1 MPMKQSFL
9 VVDQYSNNEH
19 EQSYG
24 SYCICCRGWPC
35 WVIME
40 GEPVVLPS
48 FDSQFKGISRGS
60 KGGYKRSVGGPVRDL
75 SVRKLGMEIF

>member
-1 MPMKQSFL
+1 
-9 VVDQYSNNEH
+9 
-19 EQSYG
+19 
-24 SYCICCRGWPC
+24 
-35 WVIME
+35 ME